1 MEICLFPIIWW
12 SFFTFTIWWFL
23 FPSWI
28 TIKRRSTFII
38 KLTFIYFIMS
48 ISFTTCQYINS
59 YCKVNLCIYR
69 CRVIFIFYISWFI
82 KHTSIIVTQNRCWI
96 LISSI
101 TSSPY
106 DITHPFPITTLRYN
120 SISVN
125 FHRTIIPYKGIEFI
139 PIRIINII
147 VS

>member
-12 SFFTFTIWWFL
+12 SFCTFTIWWFL

-38 KLTFIYFIMS
+38 KLTLIYFIMS

-59 YCKVNLCIYR
+59 YCEMNLRIYR
-69 CRVIFIFYISWFI
+69 CGVVFIFYISWFI
-82 KHTSIIVTQNRCWI
+82 KHTSIVVTQNRCWV
-96 LISSI
+96 LISNIS
-101 TSSPY
+101 SSPY
-106 DITHPFPITTLRYN
+106 DITYSFPIATLRYD
-120 SISVN
+120 SISID
-125 FHRTIIPYKGIEFI
+125 FYRAIIPYKSIDLI
-139 PIRIINII
+139 PICIINII